1 MAQTP
6 TSKAHSKQI
15 KAGTTGR
22 NKGHKFESLLAAE
35 INKLNGT
42 VFSPTNNESHLLQ
55 GNPAYNLLQ
64 YISNNQN
71 IVIESVQASWLGGLA
86 TSGLGD
92 AITDESGNPIT
103 KSKSD
108 VLIKIKTPN
117 NTKTIGISVKTCN
130 KKNPTN
136 DQMFFTTARAFCQ
149 LLINNGI
156 NVSVAATTGLS
167 MFCGD
172 VGYRPIDC
180 MRKDELR
187 TRISDPNRYYWEE
200 TSQESR
206 NAWRDIISTNQDK
219 ISLLLF
225 QKAYKEDPFPPEYLL
240 HQTVKY
246 ADFKD
251 CETAIFSM
259 NEIITL
265 SKMHSGFI
273 LSEYFIRKGTYKNDK
288 NPHLAPRFGFIQ
300 FQRGGQKQHPT
311 QLQFNLKS
319 GYFYILKDYFD
330 KI

>member
-1 MAQTP
+1 MAQKA

-15 KAGTTGR
+15 EAGTVGR
-22 NKGHKFESLLAAE
+22 NKGHKFEALLAAE

-42 VFSPTNNESHLLQ
+42 IFTPTNNTSHLLK
-55 GNPAYNLLQ
+55 GNPAHNLLQ

-71 IVIESVQASWLGGLA
+71 IVIKSVKASWLGGLA

-92 AITDESGNPIT
+92 AITDDNGNPIT

-108 VLIKIKTPN
+108 VLIKIQTPDA
-117 NTKTIGISVKTCN
+117 TKTIGISVKTCN

-149 LLINNGI
+149 LLSNNGI
-156 NVSVAATTGLS
+156 AVSEEATAGLS

-172 VGYRPIDC
+172 AGYRPADR
-180 MRKDELR
+180 MSTGALVARKL
-187 TRISDPNRYYWEE
+187 DPNRYYWEE
-200 TSQESR
+200 MSKKAQ
-206 NAWRDIISTNQDK
+206 NDWDKIISDNQDK

-225 QKAYKEDPFPPEYLL
+225 QKAYKDDPFPPVYLL

-246 ADFKD
+246 SDFND

-259 NEIITL
+259 NEIIKL
-265 SKMHSGFI
+265 SRMHSGFV
-273 LSEYFIRKGTYKNDK
+273 LSEYRIYKGTYKNKDVA
-288 NPHLAPRFGFIQ
+288 HMAPRFGFIQ
-300 FQRGGQKQHPT
+300 FQRGGQKVHPT

-330 KI
+330 KT